1 MADDTREELTAYL
14 DGELD
19 AAASQNVEER
29 LKRDPAYRAE
39 LARLEQAWD
48 MLEHLERATVGDA
61 FTKTTMEMAALAAA
75 GESSRSP
82 LAGTKS
88 WFAAAAGLLLAA
100 TLLGYAGG
108 KWAWPDPNQQ
118 LLRDLPVLENIDLYD
133 QGDSIEFLRKLE
145 RAGLFDE
152 EPDHA
157 S

>member
-1 MADDTREELTAYL
+1 MPDDTREELAAYL

-19 AAASQNVEER
+19 AAASQKVEER
-29 LKRDPAYRAE
+29 LKHDPAYRAE

-48 MLEHLERATVGDA
+48 MLEHLERATVGES
-61 FTKTTMEMAALAAA
+61 FTKTTMEMAVVAASA
-75 GESSRSP
+75 EARRSP
-82 LAGTKS
+82 LAGLRQWT
-88 WFAAAAGLLLAA
+88 AAAAGLLLAT
-100 TLLGYAGG
+100 TLLGYACG
-108 KWAWPDPNQQ
+108 KWVWPDANRQ

-157 S
+157 G